1 MRISHYS
8 YFSFFRQATKL
19 IIILVALFLGL
30 FAIIVRLASAS
41 SSDAIPEDAIRI
53 RIIANSDKDS
63 DQSVKN
69 NVRDE
74 VATFIESWGTMP
86 STHDE
91 ARDLI
96 KKHLPRIKRIVNDSL
111 KEAGV
116 SYDGKV
122 VLAKVPFPEKTFKG
136 SDYSAG
142 DYEALRITLGKGEGK
157 NWWCVLFPPLCLTAA
172 TASDDKASGAA
183 DAKSLSSVGKTE
195 SGDSDAEE
203 PKAKFFLWEVLQKL
217 FAFIASLFS

>member
-1 MRISHYS
+1 MRISHHS
-8 YFSFFRQATKL
+8 YFSFFRQASKL
-19 IIILVALFLGL
+19 IVILVALFLCLTG
-30 FAIIVRLASAS
+30 IIAQLASAS
-41 SSDAIPEDAIRI
+41 SGDAIPEDAIRI

-96 KKHLPRIKRIVNDSL
+96 KKNLPRIQRMVNDSL

-116 SYDGKV
+116 SYGGKV

-136 SDYSAG
+136 SEYSAG

-172 TASDDKASGAA
+172 TASDDKASGTAEA
-183 DAKSLSSVGKTE
+183 GKSA
-195 SGDSDAEE
+195 SGVSEAEE